1 MFVESV
7 EHGVPW
13 LNVIDFLYLYLLTGL
28 KKSIVL
34 KLCLRCDFESIFS
47 LYCYS
52 C

>member
-28 KKSIVL
+28 KKKYCSKIVS
-34 KLCLRCDFESIFS
+34 KM
-47 LYCYS
+47 
-52 C
+52 